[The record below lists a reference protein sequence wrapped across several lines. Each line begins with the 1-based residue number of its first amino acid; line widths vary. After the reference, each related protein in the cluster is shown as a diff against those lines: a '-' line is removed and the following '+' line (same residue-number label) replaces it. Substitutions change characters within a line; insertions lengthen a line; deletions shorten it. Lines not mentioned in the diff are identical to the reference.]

1 MTRWLLSAAVI
12 VVLGTSACAA
22 PTVRV
27 IEDFEGEVPALPDAT
42 VVEIDGN
49 HVLRWEP
56 RMQEPFF
63 LGYDYRE
70 RGIEMTEW
78 DRLVFRYR
86 IEAERID
93 WWGVKII
100 DHPLADGL
108 QATYRLPGDEVVLGE
123 WAEADIALHPPMWR
137 WGDTPNETAQTL
149 IFRASGVRGAAP
161 VFLIDDVRVERD
173 VLRASAEPVGEAT
186 HAGDELTRAF
196 EINVT
201 NRGEAPVSVSFE
213 SGETSEGAR
222 VSLPEPIEV
231 PAGAEHSATVTLAV
245 PADGEPLSL
254 WRAEVVAVTDD
265 DDRAEVKLTM
275 SIPLGEVEH
284 PCLLVTRAD
293 IPRLLARIEEHEWAA
308 AWERIKSAADAALA
322 REVVL
327 PDRGG
332 QWYHWYTCE
341 KCGARLRTISP
352 TEHRCPSCGA
362 TYTGWPYDDVPIM
375 SQHSGWARAIRDLGL
390 AYALT
395 GEAAYADQ
403 AREILLAYADVYL
416 SYPLHN
422 VRGEEGSGAMH
433 VAAQPLSEAVW
444 LIPVVQ
450 GFDCI
455 WDTLTEAD
463 RQTIADQ
470 LLLPAA
476 EIIRPYARSIHNI
489 PCWENSAFG
498 LVGIALG
505 VEDLAAQAING
516 PFGFRNQLLQGVDDD
531 GAWYE
536 GAWGYHYYTMS
547 ALEPLAVAAEH
558 IGIDLYT
565 DRYLSMFLAPVQMM
579 GPTGELPAFNDSGRT
594 SALGRATIYEN
605 GYAHWPRPELALV
618 AGRGNRRSMEALL
631 FGADEI
637 APAGSELASAIF
649 PALGVAVLRT
659 DAEERPEGVVAGV
672 PANYV
677 ALDYGPHGGGHGHPD
692 KLGFEMYARGR
703 LVATDPGSI
712 AYGNPAHGGW
722 YRQTL
727 SHNTVTVD
735 GVSQQPTEGR
745 LMFSAFGR
753 DLAMAAAE
761 SDGAYEGVVLRR
773 VMALLPDML
782 LDLTLALS
790 DEAHQYDWAYHSRG
804 EFATPLALAEP
815 ARPSGEGPW
824 TWAEQVR
831 TAGSVE
837 GWAASWAIDD
847 TLTVQA
853 AQDASAPV
861 ELFTGLGRS
870 NPPTARDPF
879 VVARAEGAQVAWGTA
894 LSWAGDAPAVR
905 LLSGSRGGAELP
917 LADACGLEVTSAD
930 RRIVLLVAEGGGDGE
945 AQFGE
950 IVLEG
955 AGALVIF
962 EGEAPVAWLV
972 ADGSMLSVGGET
984 LGTQ

>member
-1 MTRWLLSAAVI
+1 MTRWLMTAAAIVLSAA
-12 VVLGTSACAA
+12 GAWAA
-22 PTVRV
+22 PVAQV
-27 IEDFEGEVPALPDAT
+27 LEDFEGDVPALPGAS

-56 RMQEPFF
+56 QMAEPFF
-63 LGYDYRE
+63 LNFEYRG

-86 IEAERID
+86 IEAERVD

-108 QATYRLPGDEVVLGE
+108 QATYRLPRDEVVPGE

-137 WGDTPNETAQTL
+137 WGDTPNESAQTL
-149 IFRASGVRGAAP
+149 IFRASGVRGDAP

-173 VLRASAEPVGEAT
+173 VLHASVEPAGET
-186 HAGDELTRAF
+186 TRVGDELTRSFRIALS
-196 EINVT
+196 
-201 NRGEAPVSVSFE
+201 NRGDEDLTVSFE
-213 SGETSEGAR
+213 TAEVTDGAR
-222 VSLPEPIEV
+222 VALPEPVEV
-231 PAGAEHSATVTLAV
+231 AGGAEGSATVTLAI

-254 WRAEVVAVTDD
+254 WRAGVAAVTDD
-265 DDRAEVKLTM
+265 DDRAEVEPTM

-284 PCLLVTRAD
+284 PCLLVAKAD
-293 IPRLLARIEEHEWAA
+293 IPRILERIERHEWAAA

-341 KCGARLRTISP
+341 KCGSRLRTVSP
-352 TEHRCPSCGA
+352 TEHECPSCGA

-375 SQHSGWARAIRDLGL
+375 SQHSAWARAIRDLGL

-395 GEAAYADQ
+395 GEAAYADK

-416 SYPLHN
+416 NYPLHN
-422 VRGEEGSGAMH
+422 IRGEEGSGAMH

-455 WDTLTEAD
+455 HDALSDAD
-463 RQTIADQ
+463 RQTIAEQ

-476 EIIRPYARSIHNI
+476 EIIRPHARSIHNI
-489 PCWENSAFG
+489 PCWENSSFG
-498 LVGIALG
+498 LVGITLG
-505 VEDLAAQAING
+505 VEELAAQAING
-516 PFGFRNQLLQGVDDD
+516 QFGFRNQIAHGVNDD
-531 GAWYE
+531 GQWYE

-558 IGIDLYT
+558 VGIDLYT
-565 DRYLSMFLAPVQMM
+565 ERYLSMFLAPVQMM
-579 GPTGELPAFNDSGRT
+579 GPTGALPAFNDSGRT
-594 SALGRATIYEN
+594 SALGRATVYEN
-605 GYAHWPRPELALV
+605 GYAHRPRPELALV
-618 AGRGNRRSMEALL
+618 AGRGNRQSMEALL
-631 FGADEI
+631 FGAEEI

-649 PALGVAVLRT
+649 PAAGVAVLRT
-659 DAEERPEGVVAGV
+659 DGEGQPTNVVAGV

-692 KLGFEMYARGR
+692 KLGFEMYALGR

-722 YRQTL
+722 YKQTL

-735 GVSQQPTEGR
+735 GVSQAATEGT
-745 LMFSAFGR
+745 LLFSAFGR
-753 DLAMAAAE
+753 DMAMAAAE
-761 SDGAYEGVVLRR
+761 TDGAYAGVVLRR

-782 LDLTLALS
+782 LDITLALS

-804 EFATPLALAEP
+804 EFAMPLALTEP
-815 ARPSGEGPW
+815 AQPPGEGPW
-824 TWAEQVR
+824 QWAEQVR
-831 TAGSVE
+831 TAGSVD
-837 GWAASWAIDD
+837 GWQASWAIDD
-847 TLTVQA
+847 AMTVRA
-853 AQDASAPV
+853 AQAASAPV
-861 ELFTGLGRS
+861 ELLTGVGRS

-879 VVARAEGAQVAWGTA
+879 VVARADGTQVAWGTV
-894 LSWAGDAPAVR
+894 LSWAGDAPTAA
-905 LLSGSRGGAELP
+905 LLTGSRGGEELP
-917 LADACGLEVTSAD
+917 IAEACGVEATVGD
-930 RRIVLLVAEGGGDGE
+930 RRIALLSAHGDAEL
-945 AQFGE
+945 GE
-950 IVLEG
+950 ITLEG
-955 AGALVIF
+955 AGALVIL
-962 EGEAPVAWLV
+962 EGDGPVAWLV
-972 ADGSMLSVGGET
+972 ADGTTLSVGGET
-984 LGTQ
+984 LGAQ